1 MLEQYGDWQIEVL
14 SDTST
19 NLFKNIQNGEVLIKE
34 VINIYK
40 SDTEYMITGQFIKES
55 DLTIINQVI
64 TDLKKEV
71 I

>member
-1 MLEQYGDWQIEVL
+1 MLEQYGDWQVEIL
-14 SDTST
+14 SDKST

-55 DLTIINQVI
+55 DLIIINQVI
-64 TDLKKEV
+64 VDLKKEV
-71 I
+71 

>member
-1 MLEQYGDWQIEVL
+1 MLEQYGDWQVEVL

-40 SDTEYMITGQFIKES
+40 SDNEYMITGQFIKES

-64 TDLKKEV
+64 ADLKKEV
-71 I
+71 

>member
-1 MLEQYGDWQIEVL
+1 MLEQYEDWQIEVL

-64 TDLKKEV
+64 ADLKKEV
-71 I
+71 

>member
-1 MLEQYGDWQIEVL
+1 MLEQYGDWQVEIL
-14 SDTST
+14 SNTST

-40 SDTEYMITGQFIKES
+40 SDNEYMITGQYIKES

-64 TDLKKEV
+64 ADLKKEV
-71 I
+71 

>member
-1 MLEQYGDWQIEVL
+1 MLEQYGDWQLEMLNNTNI
-14 SDTST
+14 

-55 DLTIINQVI
+55 DLTIIEQVI

-71 I
+71 

>member
-1 MLEQYGDWQIEVL
+1 MLEQYGDWQLEIL
-14 SDTST
+14 SDKST

-40 SDTEYMITGQFIKES
+40 GDTEYMITGQFIKES

-64 TDLKKEV
+64 VDLKKEV
-71 I
+71 

>member
-1 MLEQYGDWQIEVL
+1 MLEQYGDWQVEIL
-14 SDTST
+14 SNTST

-40 SDTEYMITGQFIKES
+40 GDTEYMITGQFIKES

-64 TDLKKEV
+64 VDLKKEV
-71 I
+71 